1 MKRKKIE
8 KKYIVL
14 IILIF
19 ISLFLGFSSTLIKTD
34 RKLNPFEKGIKDV
47 SIFVIKLAT
56 KPSDF
61 IKDKI
66 NDAKEKNNLYDK
78 YKKLQKKVKETDLI
92 NAQKKELER
101 ELEEMKNMLDLNSAL
116 SESSYLNA
124 TVVNRNIGYWFNTI
138 TIDKGEKNGVKEDM
152 AVITSEGLIG
162 KITKVTNYTST
173 VKLITSEDANNKTSI
188 RIEVNGKYIY
198 GLLTGYNRDTN
209 TFTVEGISDNSEIP
223 SGSFV
228 TTTGMGNVFPS
239 GILVGKVKNI
249 SKDHF
254 DLARTIEIESAV
266 DFNNISYVT
275 VLKRKDYEK
284 WLLDL

>member
-284 WLLDL
+284 

>member
-1 MKRKKIE
+1 MKKKKIE
-8 KKYIVL
+8 KKYILL

-19 ISLFLGFSSTLIKTD
+19 VSLFLGFSSTLVKTD
-34 RKLNPFEKGIKDV
+34 RKLNPVEKVIKDV
-47 SIFVIKLAT
+47 STFAIKIVT
-56 KPSDF
+56 KPSSY

-66 NDAKEKNNLYDK
+66 KENKEKNNLYKK
-78 YKKLQKKVKETDLI
+78 YKDLQKKVKETDLI
-92 NAQKKELER
+92 NAQKLELER
-101 ELEEMKNMLDLNSAL
+101 ELEEMKNMLELNSAL

-124 TVVNRNIGYWFNTI
+124 TVINRNIGYWFNTI
-138 TIDKGEKNGVKEDM
+138 TIDKGEKNGVLEDM

-162 KITKVTNYTST
+162 KVTKTTNYTST
-173 VKLITSEDANNKTSI
+173 VKLITSEDVNNKTSI

-209 TFTVEGISDNSEIP
+209 TFTIEGISDNSIIP

-239 GILVGKVKNI
+239 GILVGKVKTI

-254 DLARTIEIESAV
+254 DLASTIEIESAV

-284 WLLDL
+284 

>member
-34 RKLNPFEKGIKDV
+34 RKLNPLEKGIKDV

-78 YKKLQKKVKETDLI
+78 YKQLQKKVKETDLI

-124 TVVNRNIGYWFNTI
+124 TVVNRNVGYWFNTL

-284 WLLDL
+284 

>member
-1 MKRKKIE
+1 MGGFMKRKKIE
-8 KKYIVL
+8 KKYIIL

-66 NDAKEKNNLYDK
+66 NDAKEKNKLYDK

-284 WLLDL
+284 

>member
-66 NDAKEKNNLYDK
+66 NDAKEKNKLYDK

-284 WLLDL
+284 

>member
-1 MKRKKIE
+1 MGGFMKRKKIE

-66 NDAKEKNNLYDK
+66 NDAKEKNKLYDK

-284 WLLDL
+284 